1 MGEDPTLSPTERGT
15 DPRTQVNTA
24 ALNKSRGTTKRGITA
39 DGGARSNSVGSQ
51 NIITAVTPNVGGVS
65 VKEEGSQQ

>member
-51 NIITAVTPNVGGVS
+51 NIITPNVGGVS